1 MEYFTIKST
10 FNTFKADQYFCLRM
24 SKRPLEPSSSE
35 VPSQPAPSISQ
46 ASAPSQSGA
55 WARGGAQGREG
66 GQGQGGGHQGQAQ
79 TQPWMQPQAGLRS
92 SVLVQGGQQGNR
104 SFENSV
110 QGSPSTQGSVQLGGL
125 RSSMPA
131 SQGAQAGGYQ
141 RSSGGIPGPPPSK
154 RINPGMSYI
163 RA

>member
-1 MEYFTIKST
+1 MMEYFTIKST
-10 FNTFKADQYFCLRM
+10 FNTLEADKYFCLRM

-35 VPSQPAPSISQ
+35 VPSQPAQSIS
-46 ASAPSQSGA
+46 
-55 WARGGAQGREG
+55 
-66 GQGQGGGHQGQAQ
+66 QGGGHQGQAQ
-79 TQPWMQPQAGLRS
+79 TQPRMQPQAGLRS
-92 SVLVQGGQQGNR
+92 SVLVQGVQQGNR

-110 QGSPSTQGSVQLGGL
+110 QGSPSTQVQLGGL

>member
-1 MEYFTIKST
+1 MMEYFTIKST
-10 FNTFKADQYFCLRM
+10 FNTFKADKYFCLRM

-110 QGSPSTQGSVQLGGL
+110 QGSPSTQVQLGGL
-125 RSSMPA
+125 KGSMPA